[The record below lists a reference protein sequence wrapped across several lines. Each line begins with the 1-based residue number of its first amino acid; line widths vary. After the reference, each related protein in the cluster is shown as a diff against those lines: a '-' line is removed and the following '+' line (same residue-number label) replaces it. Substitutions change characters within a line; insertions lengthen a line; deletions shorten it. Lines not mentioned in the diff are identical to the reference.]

1 MRFLNIVAT
10 PHPSGNRIDL
20 SWVHPN
26 PTQFPGV
33 RVVRRE
39 GTYPLSPT
47 PTSPRQGV
55 VVADTN
61 PTAPGQSLAVVQAE
75 RAIVADINP
84 PSPGQSRCWYRR
96 AEATP

>member
-20 SWVHPN
+20 RWVHPN

-39 GTYPLSPT
+39 GTLSAFTYPDVTTTGGCRRGHQPDFAWSK
-47 PTSPRQGV
+47 
-55 VVADTN
+55 
-61 PTAPGQSLAVVQAE
+61 PGCGTV
-75 RAIVADINP
+75 
-84 PSPGQSRCWYRR
+84 R